1 MTTLIRE
8 LGRTV
13 RAAIGGWGPTVR
25 LLTITLTLTACTY
38 VLAVLYKAI

>member
-1 MTTLIRE
+1 MNTLARE

-25 LLTITLTLTACTY
+25 LVTIALALTACTF
-38 VLAVLYKAI
+38 VWAAVYQAI